1 MSVFAVAGVIVGKKA
16 ISLSV
21 LVLFWRLHQ
30 ERHTR
35 KGLEASSFS
44 CWGNDL
50 IHVACVLS
58 NTFILV
64 TSMLEHKPS
73 FGVFSQ
79 PVTER
84 QRAYCVGW
92 RLNIELQSIWCV
104 ETSGVIGETSTGGS
118 PDPWYLSGVLYR
130 FTMRLKFIELCM
142 YKA

>member
-1 MSVFAVAGVIVGKKA
+1 MTLSVHELNKQMSVFAVAGVIVGKKA

-64 TSMLEHKPS
+64 TSTLEHKPS

-84 QRAYCVGW
+84 QWG
-92 RLNIELQSIWCV
+92 N
-104 ETSGVIGETSTGGS
+104 GVCCGTQNSTVFFG
-118 PDPWYLSGVLYR
+118 L
-130 FTMRLKFIELCM
+130 
-142 YKA
+142 